1 MTPFDNDI
9 DQLLTQA
16 EALLQAEKP
25 IEALDLLE
33 RARKLQPQ
41 HAWAKLFRGVALGQL
56 GRVEEAVSELIAAA
70 DENLSDIDIQVDTAR
85 YLSLMEYQQDAL
97 ICTRRAVAIDATD
110 AGAQAMQAEVLERL
124 GRLDEAVIARESA
137 LTLDAEDHDNR
148 YYYAVDLCDLGR
160 YQPALDIAEGLLA
173 SHPDDPDIVR
183 LYGACLSYQGR
194 HEEALG
200 CWAMLERLEEGVTP
214 NLLHNRASTLD
225 VLGRYQE
232 ALETI
237 DQAISE
243 EPEVGGNYF
252 TRGMIHEHHDE
263 QATAI
268 EDYLTALLYDPDHID
283 AVINLV
289 EIASIT
295 GTAPLVFDRVN
306 TLLETEPT
314 SSKLLYARGRLA
326 IELGDF
332 TQAERAIKEA
342 LRCEPSLGVAWYTL
356 SMLYG
361 MMEQSEKSVACAD
374 RALREFPDDANLWLY
389 RGQALHDLKRFPE
402 AAESYDRAIA
412 LSPEDGQTW
421 FHLGRL
427 LLLDLERPADARGML
442 KEALRLQ
449 PDNDGAA
456 WMLALCHLRMGQAI
470 DAETLINPLLAED
483 PQHLWGRLV
492 NAAILTQR
500 GDLQA
505 AVADLEI
512 AVSQKYNPRLL
523 LNEPLFSPLWGDPRF
538 SSLLRRYSTT

>member
-56 GRVEEAVSELIAAA
+56 GRVEEAVGELIAAA
-70 DENLSDIDIQVDTAR
+70 DENTTDIDIQVDTAR

-97 ICTRRAVAIDATD
+97 ICTRRAVAIDTTD

-124 GRLDEAVIARESA
+124 GRLDEAVVARETA
-137 LTLDAEDHDNR
+137 LALDPEDYDNR

-160 YQPALDIAEGLLA
+160 YQPAFDIAQGLLA
-173 SHPDDPDIVR
+173 NHPDDPDIVR
-183 LYGACLSYQGR
+183 LFGACLSYQGR

-200 CWAMLERLEEGVTP
+200 CWATLERLEEGVTP

-225 VLGRYQE
+225 VLGRYAE
-232 ALETI
+232 ALQTI
-237 DQAISE
+237 DQAIE
-243 EPEVGGNYF
+243 AEPEVGGNYF
-252 TRGMIHEHHDE
+252 TRGMIHEHHGDE
-263 QATAI
+263 VAAI
-268 EDYLTALLYDPDHID
+268 EDYLTTLLHDPDHID

-289 EIASIT
+289 EITSQT
-295 GTAPLVFDRVN
+295 GATPLVYDRVN
-306 TLLETEPT
+306 TLLETEPA
-314 SSKLLYARGRLA
+314 SAKLLYARGRLS

-332 TQAERAIKEA
+332 TQAERSIKEA
-342 LRCEPSLGVAWYTL
+342 LRCEPALGVAWYTL
-356 SMLYG
+356 AMLYG
-361 MMEQSEKSVACAD
+361 MMEKPEESVGCAD

-402 AAESYDRAIA
+402 AAESYDKAIELA
-412 LSPEDGQTW
+412 PDDGQTW

-427 LLLDLERPADARGML
+427 LLLDLDRPSDARGML

-449 PDNDGAA
+449 PHNDGAA
-456 WMLALCHLRMGQAI
+456 WMLALCSLRLGQAEE
-470 DAETLINPLLAED
+470 AETLIAPLLTED

-538 SSLLRRYSTT
+538 SSLLRRYAIT